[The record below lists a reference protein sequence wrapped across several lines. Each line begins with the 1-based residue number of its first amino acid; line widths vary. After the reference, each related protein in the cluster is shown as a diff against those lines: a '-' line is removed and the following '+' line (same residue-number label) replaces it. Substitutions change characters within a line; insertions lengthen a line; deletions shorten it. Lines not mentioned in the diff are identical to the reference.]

1 MKESAQPLHVKVQTK
16 KCAKGKHEYLRMRD
30 GGADPDTGKPSYVYR
45 CHCGK
50 TLIEER
56 RTMR

>member
-1 MKESAQPLHVKVQTK
+1 MKVQTK

-56 RTMR
+56 RAMR